1 MVRLPAS
8 KLLCTICVLVT
19 TCVLAACGFHL
30 RENVALPAGMHRVR
44 VVVTGNYALQQRL
57 VRALQTS
64 GATVESSAG
73 AGVAELHVPVA
84 VFTTE
89 TLSVGGYAR
98 VSEFAVHFQV
108 QFDVV
113 DAAGRTLV
121 SHKRIDMSRE
131 YSYDATNTVGND
143 SQVAAIE
150 VSLNDDMVQA
160 ILFRLQAAGRNAS
173 PAPAGS

>member
-1 MVRLPAS
+1 MAPLPAS
-8 KLLCTICVLVT
+8 KLLRIVCVLLT
-19 TCVLAACGFHL
+19 ACALAACGFHL
-30 RENVALPAGMHRVR
+30 RENVALPAGMHRVH
-44 VVVTGNYALQQRL
+44 VVVTGNYPLQQRL

-64 GATVESSAG
+64 GAIVEDNAG
-73 AGVAELHVPVA
+73 PGIAELHVPVA

-113 DAAGRTLV
+113 DAAGRTV
-121 SHKRIDMSRE
+121 VPHKRIDMSRE

-160 ILFRLQAAGRNAS
+160 ILFRLQAAGRKAS
-173 PAPAGS
+173 PAPARS